1 MSTYTVQFHDHFN
14 PPPAPVSEPLPGREA
29 DMVVNNAGA
38 YTFSLGH
45 SDRLLRFL
53 ILGADGATYYAT
65 KDAHFKQA
73 YTNVEAAIKALG
85 PAAVEVIAEV
95 SEKGRAPKQDAAI
108 FALALAA
115 ARGDTATRSA
125 AIAAIPRVCRIPTHL
140 FSFLTDYKA
149 LGGKTGGRAMKTALQ
164 RWYLDK
170 PAASV
175 AYAMVKYR
183 QRGGWTHRD
192 VLRLCKPSN
201 VPTPHHH
208 VFAWATGN
216 PVDYNRYDY
225 MKIIA
230 AYCHAQFPLL
240 SDEAIATIIRD
251 HNLPREA
258 VPDDRLKSAV
268 VWRALLHAGGGMPMT
283 ALIRNLNRMTAA
295 GVFNGSDDAATVCRR
310 LTDEEELRSARIH
323 PIAILSALRTYAKGS
338 GERGS
343 LTWTTHPRIV
353 DALENA
359 FVLSFGTV
367 ETTGKRFYV
376 GLDVS
381 GSMTMGEVAG
391 VPGLTP
397 REASAAL
404 ALLWAKTEPSSIV
417 KGFTSARGGRW
428 PPDGTALTDL
438 THDFQTLTLRGA
450 QDRVADTDFGATQP
464 ALIIE
469 DAIKNR
475 IPVDVFIVLTD
486 NEVNA
491 GAHPADAL
499 RRYRE
504 AMGIPAR
511 LIVVAMVAT
520 EFTLADPNDAG
531 MLDMVGFDTAAPAA
545 VAAFVSG

>member
-1 MSTYTVQFHDHFN
+1 MSTYTVQFHGHLN
-14 PPPAPVSEPLPGREA
+14 PPSAPVSEPLPGREA

-45 SDRLLRFL
+45 NDRLLRFL

-85 PAAVEVIAEV
+85 PIAVEVIAEV

-170 PAASV
+170 PAESV

-192 VLRLCKPSN
+192 VLRLCKPSG

-208 VFAWATGN
+208 VFAWATGY
-216 PVDYNRYDY
+216 PVDYNRHDY

-240 SDEAIATIIRD
+240 SDEALATIIRD
-251 HNLPREA
+251 HNLPREG
-258 VPDDRLKSAV
+258 VPDARLKSAV

-295 GVFNGSDDAATVCRR
+295 GVFNGSDDAATVFRR
-310 LTDEEELRSARIH
+310 LTDEQELRSARIH

-343 LTWTTHPRIV
+343 LTWTPHPRIV

-404 ALLWAKTEPSSIV
+404 AMLWAKTEPSSIV
-417 KGFTSARGGRW
+417 KGFTSSGGSGW
-428 PPDGTALTDL
+428 YSDGTGLTDL
-438 THDFQTLTLRGA
+438 THDFQTNTLRGV
-450 QDRVADTDFGATQP
+450 QERVSRLPFGATQP
-464 ALIIE
+464 SLIIE
-469 DAIKNR
+469 DAINNR

-491 GAHPADAL
+491 GAHPAAML
-499 RRYRE
+499 RKYRE
-504 AMGIPAR
+504 VVGIDAK
-511 LIVVAMVAT
+511 LIVVGMTAT
-520 EFTLADPNDAG
+520 EFTLADPNDPF

-545 VAAFVSG
+545 VAALVSG

>member
-1 MSTYTVQFHDHFN
+1 MSTYTVQFHGYLN
-14 PPPAPVSEPLPGREA
+14 PPSAPVSEPLPGREA

-45 SDRLLRFL
+45 NDRLLRFL

-85 PAAVEVIAEV
+85 PVAVEVIAEV

-125 AIAAIPRVCRIPTHL
+125 AIAAIPRVCHIPTHL
-140 FSFLTDYKA
+140 FSFLTDYKV
-149 LGGKTGGRAMKTALQ
+149 LGGKTGGRAMKTTLQ

-170 PAASV
+170 PAESV

-192 VLRLCKPSN
+192 VLRLCKPSG

-208 VFAWATGN
+208 VFAWATGY
-216 PVDYNRYDY
+216 PVDYNRHDY

-240 SDEAIATIIRD
+240 SDEALATIIRD
-251 HNLPREA
+251 HNLPREG
-258 VPDDRLKSAV
+258 VPDARLKSAV

-295 GVFNGSDDAATVCRR
+295 GVFNGSDDAATVFRR
-310 LTDEEELRSARIH
+310 LTDEQELRSARIH

-343 LTWTTHPRIV
+343 LTWTPHPRIA

-381 GSMTMGEVAG
+381 GSMTQGEIAG

-404 ALLWAKTEPSSIV
+404 AMLWAKTEPSSIV
-417 KGFTSARGGRW
+417 KGFTSAGGGNW
-428 PPDGTALTDL
+428 YSGGTGLTDL
-438 THDFQTLTLRGA
+438 TRDFQTLTLRGA
-450 QDRVADTDFGATQP
+450 QDRVANMDFGSTQP
-464 ALIIE
+464 SLIIE
-469 DAIKNR
+469 DALKNR

-491 GAHPADAL
+491 GAHPAAML
-499 RRYRE
+499 RKYRE
-504 AMGIPAR
+504 VVGIDAK
-511 LIVVAMVAT
+511 LIVVGMTAT
-520 EFTLADPNDAG
+520 EFTLADPNDPL

>member
-283 ALIRNLNRMTAA
+283 ALIRCGRVQRL
-295 GVFNGSDDAATVCRR
+295 RR
-310 LTDEEELRSARIH
+310 CCD
-323 PIAILSALRTYAKGS
+323 
-338 GERGS
+338 
-343 LTWTTHPRIV
+343 
-353 DALENA
+353 
-359 FVLSFGTV
+359 
-367 ETTGKRFYV
+367 
-376 GLDVS
+376 GL
-381 GSMTMGEVAG
+381 
-391 VPGLTP
+391 
-397 REASAAL
+397 
-404 ALLWAKTEPSSIV
+404 PSPHR
-417 KGFTSARGGRW
+417 RGG
-428 PPDGTALTDL
+428 
-438 THDFQTLTLRGA
+438 
-450 QDRVADTDFGATQP
+450 VA
-464 ALIIE
+464 
-469 DAIKNR
+469 
-475 IPVDVFIVLTD
+475 V
-486 NEVNA
+486 
-491 GAHPADAL
+491 GAHPPHRHSVGAPHLREGQRGAGVAHVDDAPAHRGRLGERLRPLLRHGGDDGQAVL
-499 RRYRE
+499 RRPRRLRFHDD
-504 AMGIPAR
+504 GRGRGGAR
-511 LIVVAMVAT
+511 SH
-520 EFTLADPNDAG
+520 
-531 MLDMVGFDTAAPAA
+531 AA
-545 VAAFVSG
+545 

>member
-1 MSTYTVQFHDHFN
+1 MSTYTAQFHGHLN

-45 SDRLLRFL
+45 NDRLLRFL
-53 ILGADGATYYAT
+53 VLGADGATYYAT

-85 PAAVEVIAEV
+85 PVAVECIAEV

-170 PAASV
+170 PVASV

-192 VLRLCKPSN
+192 VLRLCKPAAGA
-201 VPTPHHH
+201 TPHGE
-208 VFAWATGN
+208 VFAWATGK
-216 PVDYNRYDY
+216 PIAHTAEHLRIV
-225 MKIIA
+225 A
-230 AYCHAQFPLL
+230 AYETAK
-240 SDEAIATIIRD
+240 DETLRDENIAEIIRSS
-251 HNLPREA
+251 NLPREA
-258 VPDDRLKSAV
+258 IPDTRLKSAV
-268 VWRALLHAGGGMPMT
+268 VWRALLYAGGGMPMT
-283 ALIRNLNRMTAA
+283 ALVRNLNRMTAS
-295 GVFNGSDDAATVCRR
+295 GMFDGSFNATEVCQR
-310 LTDEEELRSARIH
+310 LTDAGELRAARIH
-323 PIAILSALRTYAKGS
+323 PIAILSALRTYAKGC

-343 LTWTTHPRIV
+343 LTWTPHLRIV
-353 DALENA
+353 DALESA
-359 FVLSFGTV
+359 FVLSFDTAQ
-367 ETTGKRFYV
+367 TTGKRFYV

-381 GSMTMGEVAG
+381 SSMMSGEIAG

-404 ALLWAKTEPSSIV
+404 AMLWAKTEPSSIV
-417 KGFTSARGGRW
+417 KGFTSNGGGGW
-428 PPDGTALTDL
+428 YSGGTGLTDL
-438 THDFQTLTLRGA
+438 TRDFQTLTLRA
-450 QDRVADTDFGATQP
+450 VQERVNGMPFGSTQP

-469 DAIKNR
+469 DAINNR

-486 NEVNA
+486 NEVNS

-504 AMGIPAR
+504 ATGIPAR
-511 LIVVAMVAT
+511 LIVVGMTAT
-520 EFTLADPNDAG
+520 EFTLADPNDPL

-545 VAAFVSG
+545 VAAFVGA